1 MKLRKLTVMMACV
14 AVSGLLM
21 CACGSSNDAGN
32 GNGTADT
39 NTEVSE
45 TDTAAESQAAETPS
59 AATGYVYTLNGVE
72 VFANEKMSAIVDQLG
87 EPTSYFE
94 SESCAFQG
102 LDKVYTYGS
111 VVISTYPQDGED
123 FVYTIEL
130 KDDTVETAEG
140 ICIGSSKDDV
150 VAAYGTAASETD
162 TALTYQKDD
171 CVLAFILD
179 GDSVTNITYT
189 AITE

>member
-21 CACGSSNDAGN
+21 CACGSSSDSGSSSAAAG
-32 GNGTADT
+32 TD
-39 NTEVSE
+39 TEVSQTGSAEE
-45 TDTAAESQAAETPS
+45 TQAAETSS

-72 VFANEKMSAIVDQLG
+72 VYANEKMSAIVDQLG

-111 VVISTYPQDGED
+111 VVISTYPQDDED

-140 ICIGSSKDDV
+140 ICIGSSKEDV
-150 VAAYGTAASETD
+150 VAAYGTASSETD

-179 GDSVTNITYT
+179 GDNVTGITYT
-189 AITE
+189 AVTE

>member
-32 GNGTADT
+32 GNSTADA

-72 VFANEKMSAIVDQLG
+72 VFANEKMFAIVDQLG

-94 SESCAFQG
+94 SESR
-102 LDKVYTYGS
+102 
-111 VVISTYPQDGED
+111 IS
-123 FVYTIEL
+123 
-130 KDDTVETAEG
+130 
-140 ICIGSSKDDV
+140 
-150 VAAYGTAASETD
+150 GT
-162 TALTYQKDD
+162 
-171 CVLAFILD
+171 
-179 GDSVTNITYT
+179 
-189 AITE
+189 

>member
-1 MKLRKLTVMMACV
+1 MACV

-21 CACGSSNDAGN
+21 CACGGSNDAGN
-32 GNGTADT
+32 GNSTADT

-150 VAAYGTAASETD
+150 VAAYGIATSETD

-179 GDSVTNITYT
+179 SDSVTNITYT